1 MPTILICSS
10 RDLAVELT
18 RTMVYRG
25 NMERMT
31 AVRDKDA
38 REKAAATPPHLVV
51 MDRDFPG
58 GADFLTWLRSE
69 PATRAASVVVAS
81 RGDFDH
87 SEVALLELGANA
99 VLRLPAGPDWD
110 ARLDQLIAVPTRKD
124 ARFGVY
130 FAVETLLGP
139 EMAGLGTALNLSI
152 NGMLLECSEALGIG
166 DDIDL
171 QFTLPGFDKGVLA
184 RGRVVRVARPG
195 RYGIHLMNF
204 APGGREIVRAFV
216 EGLSKA

>member
-10 RDLAVELT
+10 RDLAVELS
-18 RTMVYRG
+18 RTMLFREDI
-25 NMERMT
+25 ERLT

-38 REKAAATPPHLVV
+38 REKVATARPHLIV

-58 GADFLTWLRSE
+58 GPELVSWLRSE
-69 PATRAASVVVAS
+69 PATRATSVVVAA
-81 RGDFDH
+81 RGEFDN
-87 SEVALLELGANA
+87 SEVTLLEHGANA

-110 ARLDQLIAVPTRKD
+110 DRLARLITVPIRKE
-124 ARFGVY
+124 ARFSVY

-139 EMAGLGTALNLSI
+139 EMAGLGTAVNLSI
-152 NGMLLECSEALGIG
+152 NGMLLDCSAALGIG
-166 DDIDL
+166 DELDL
-171 QFTLPGFDKGVLA
+171 QFTLPGKDRGVLG

-195 RYGIHLMNF
+195 RYGIYITEF

-216 EGLSKA
+216 EDLARG